1 MKTRSITEISPWICP
16 VSDGVVACKDG
27 GLLLS
32 FEITGKDA
40 DNMAAV
46 EVEYLL
52 GRIASAVSE
61 LRIDP
66 WTVIFTLKNVEDLKY
81 PAASFEIE
89 AAARLDRAHR
99 QYLYRRAA
107 LRPRAFLSLHLA
119 PPKKDERFF
128 ANIGSMLARGEN
140 LARAIYLGV
149 MSSFVGKNAFAY
161 RAEELIL
168 ALQRLESTA
177 DRIVSL
183 LPDLGLR
190 RLLGPDLFGF
200 LRSTVSGHF
209 DNIEST
215 KVRGNWFLDSQLAD
229 APVEVYNDHLKLG
242 DRYVGCFSMKD
253 WPATTSPH
261 LIDVIIA
268 SGLPSTTSIAFRLM
282 SKEESKAAIQSLRGY
297 LELTQYGPKQY
308 LAAVLNRNESP
319 DASKADPEKAA
330 ALQDVLDASEVLAE
344 KTAFGYMN
352 VSVALYGKAKTELE
366 DAAEFFIKNV
376 ASEYPGVVRETLHAL
391 SCWAATMP
399 GQLKEP
405 VRWSMMTA
413 HNLADFAPIFLPYR
427 GEPKNPYFEEQTQRP
442 APALSVF
449 PSARGGHYYFNFH
462 RGALGHTFVIGGS
475 RSGKSVMMNFL
486 ISQFTKYMP
495 ARVIIFDKDQSCRI
509 NTLLH
514 GGAYFDLSA
523 ASQDEA
529 KGIPVKINPLHL
541 IGDEAHWEFV
551 SQWVVDLIQSRGF
564 HVTNDHDM
572 KIRQAIEDMARSM
585 DSHQWRLAFLSTLL
599 PGDLRA
605 ELAPFVEGGPLASY
619 FDNDRDDFSLAAITA
634 FEMGELLR
642 NERIAPLVMSYAFYR
657 IQRLLEEN
665 RRPDKPVVPTFI
677 YLEECWFLFENPVFQ
692 ERIRD
697 WLKTLAK
704 YGAFC
709 VMATQSIEDMVSEN
723 TKFFASI
730 RDNIANMIFLP
741 NPRAAT
747 KSVSELYR
755 REFGLSEDVI
765 AEIATSQ
772 VRKHYIIVNDD
783 HVKKIECQ
791 FTPEQLAYL
800 RSDSLALSILNEE
813 MARGP
818 GWQDRYLRRAVEQ

>member
-1 MKTRSITEISPWICP
+1 MKTRSITEITPWICP

-40 DNMAAV
+40 DNMAAP
-46 EVEYLL
+46 EVKQLL
-52 GRIASAVSE
+52 DRIASAVSE

-66 WTVIFTLKNVEDLKY
+66 WTVIFTLKNVEELKY
-81 PAASFEIE
+81 PHASFEIE
-89 AAARLDRAHR
+89 AAARLDRAHQ
-99 QYLYRRAA
+99 QYLLRRAA
-107 LRPRAFLSLHLA
+107 IRPRSFLSLHLA
-119 PPKKDERFF
+119 PPKRDERFF
-128 ANIGSMLARGEN
+128 SNIGSMLARGESM
-140 LARAIYLGV
+140 ARAIYLGL
-149 MSSFVGKNAFAY
+149 MTSFVGKHAFAY

-168 ALQRLESTA
+168 ALQRLESAA

-183 LPDLGLR
+183 LPELGLR
-190 RLLGPDLFGF
+190 RLIGPDLFGF
-200 LRSTVSGHF
+200 LRSTVSGQF
-209 DNIEST
+209 NNIEPAV
-215 KVRGNWFLDSQLAD
+215 VRGNWFLDSQLAD
-229 APVEVYNDHLKLG
+229 AAVEVYNDHIKIG
-242 DRYVGCFSMKD
+242 DRYAVCYSMKD
-253 WPATTSPH
+253 WPAATSPY
-261 LIDVIIA
+261 LVDMVVA
-268 SGLPSTTSIAFRLM
+268 SGLPATVSIAFRLM
-282 SKEESKAAIQSLRGY
+282 TKEESKAAIQSLRGY

-308 LAAVLNRNESP
+308 LSAVLNRRESP

-330 ALQDVLDASEVLAE
+330 ALQDVLDATEVLAK

-352 VSVALYGKAKTELE
+352 VSVAIFGWTRQDAE
-366 DAAEFFIKNV
+366 DAGEFFIKNV
-376 ASEYPGVVRETLHAL
+376 SSEYPGVVRETLHAL

-427 GEPKNPYFEEQTQRP
+427 GEPKNLYFEEQTQRP
-442 APALSVF
+442 APALSIF

-462 RGALGHTFVIGGS
+462 RGALGHTFVIGAS

-514 GGAYFDLSA
+514 GGTYFDLC
-523 ASQDEA
+523 ASNDDA
-529 KGIPVKINPLHL
+529 KGIPVKINPLQL
-541 IGDEAHWEFV
+541 IGDEMHWEFV

-564 HVTNDHDM
+564 RVTNDHDM
-572 KIRQAIEDMARSM
+572 KIRQAIEDMASNM
-585 DSHQWRLAFLSTLL
+585 EPHQWRLAFLSTLL
-599 PGDLRA
+599 PGELRA
-605 ELAPFVEGGPLASY
+605 ELAPFVEDGPLAPY
-619 FDNDRDDFSLAAITA
+619 FDNDRDDFTVSAITA

-665 RRPDKPVVPTFI
+665 RKPDKPVVPTLI
-677 YLEECWFLFENPVFQ
+677 YLEECWFLFENPIFQ
-692 ERIRD
+692 ERVRD

-723 TKFFASI
+723 KKFFASI

-755 REFGLSEDVI
+755 REFGLSEDII
-765 AEIATSQ
+765 AEIASSQ

-800 RSDSLALSILNEE
+800 RSDSLALSIFNEE
-813 MARGP
+813 LARGP
-818 GWQDRYLRRAVEQ
+818 GWQERYLRRVVEQ